1 MPKLPYNRP
10 SIHYNARM
18 DLHPNTMD
26 GVKVLAP
33 SGRIDHTSADSFQA
47 ALEPHLAQCRDD
59 EPPLVIDMSAVD
71 YISSVGLR
79 VLMVAAKQV
88 KAQNGCIVI
97 AALTPMVKE
106 VFEISRFNLVFDLF
120 DSVSAAARTHGTRA

>member
-1 MPKLPYNRP
+1 
-10 SIHYNARM
+10 M

-33 SGRIDHTSADSFQA
+33 TGRIDHASADSFQV
-47 ALEPHLAQCRDD
+47 ALEPHLAQCRDQ
-59 EPPLVIDMSAVD
+59 EPALVIDMSAVD

-97 AALTPMVKE
+97 AALTPIVKE
-106 VFEISRFNLVFDLF
+106 VFEISRFNLVFDIF
-120 DSVSAAARTHGTRA
+120 DNVGAAARTHGSRA